1 MSGDVLLSKTAIG
14 AVTPTNAQGFTCG
27 NGDGGT
33 RPLDCLAIL
42 GSYVTPK
49 FEIYK
54 LTNEASST
62 ANSSVTQTPALSSA
76 PTIPRASKRANPA
89 LVTAT

>member
-49 FEIYK
+49 LEIYK

-62 ANSSVTQTPALSSA
+62 VTQTPALSSA